1 MKQTIIRLDNVSKL
15 YKQGDI
21 VTKALDQ
28 VSLEIYEGE
37 ILVVLGASGSGKTTF
52 LNVISGLD
60 VVSSGKIYYKEQDIT
75 HYSDAKMTRFRKQ
88 TVGFIFQTYNLLAHL
103 NVYENVKVGAQL
115 GGNKKEDIL
124 QIIQLV
130 GLEEHR
136 YKSMH
141 QLSGGQQQR
150 VSIARALAKKPLI
163 MFGDEPTGALDEVTG
178 KVVLNSL
185 VEANETL
192 KTTMVIITHN
202 PGIALI
208 GDRIIKMNSGRV
220 VDISVNLNKMRPD
233 EIPWG

>member
-1 MKQTIIRLDNVSKL
+1 MAKTLIRLENVSKI
-15 YKQGDI
+15 YRQGEI
-21 VTKALDQ
+21 ITKALDQ
-28 VSLEIYEGE
+28 VSLDIYEGE

-60 VVSSGKIYYKEQDIT
+60 VVTSGKIYFNDQEIT
-75 HYSDAKMTRFRKQ
+75 RYGDAKMTRFRKQ
-88 TVGFIFQTYNLLAHL
+88 HVGFIFQTYNLLAHL
-103 NVYENVKVGAQL
+103 NVYENVQVGAQL
-115 GGNKKEDIL
+115 GGHKKEDIHR
-124 QIIQLV
+124 IIEIV
-130 GLEEHR
+130 GLQDHE
-136 YKSMH
+136 KKQMH

-163 MFGDEPTGALDEVTG
+163 LFGDEPTGALDEVTG

-185 VEANETL
+185 VEANEKL

-220 VDISVNLNKMRPD
+220 VDVAPNQNKTRPD
-233 EIPWG
+233 DIPWG

>member
-1 MKQTIIRLDNVSKL
+1 MAKTLIRLDNVSKI
-15 YKQGDI
+15 YRQGEI
-21 VTKALDQ
+21 ITKALDQ
-28 VSLEIYEGE
+28 VSLDIYEGE

-60 VVSSGKIYYKEQDIT
+60 VVSSGKIYFSDQEIT
-75 HYSDAKMTRFRKQ
+75 RYGDAKMTRFRKQ
-88 TVGFIFQTYNLLAHL
+88 HVGFIFQTYNLLAHL
-103 NVYENVKVGAQL
+103 NVYENVQVGAQL
-115 GGNKKEDIL
+115 GGHKKEDIHR
-124 QIIQLV
+124 IIEIV
-130 GLEEHR
+130 GLQDHE
-136 YKSMH
+136 KKQMH

-163 MFGDEPTGALDEVTG
+163 LFGDEPTGALDEVTG

-185 VEANETL
+185 VEANEKL

-220 VDISVNLNKMRPD
+220 VDVAPNQNKTRPD
-233 EIPWG
+233 DIPWG